1 MGQYAAAPVQY
12 SAAPTMQ
19 YAAAPTMQY
28 AAAPAYTQPSAFDA
42 IDRNHDGII
51 TQSELAGAMAPQP
64 MYMQAS
70 APAYAPYTPY
80 QLPTAQSMVAYPSYP
95 PAGSMVAYQNVA
107 PAAAP
112 EPAGGAGAASSAHAA
127 STHVAESKVPA
138 KPSKKST
145 KKKAS

>member
-1 MGQYAAAPVQY
+1 MG
-12 SAAPTMQ
+12 
-19 YAAAPTMQY
+19 
-28 AAAPAYTQPSAFDA
+28 
-42 IDRNHDGII
+42 RNHDGII
-51 TQSELAGAMAPQP
+51 TQSEFAGAMAPQP

-107 PAAAP
+107 PASTS
-112 EPAGGAGAASSAHAA
+112 GTHAGAASSAHAA
-127 STHVAESKVPA
+127 STHVPESKVPA

-145 KKKAS
+145 KKKASKKKKGCC